1 MRAVSSGIVRCT
13 GQHCFG
19 TQVPQATLQT
29 QATTRYVDST
39 GGLDWIGLILSVALV
54 SHPAACA
61 SDSLQEHQQAVV
73 LIEPLAT
80 IGAIEDFLY
89 PHVQQMEERVSD
101 ASGSPSSV
109 ETPSGTPS
117 SADKKKSKK
126 RYTPSAALSRARKG
140 YGAFVGALPL
150 CLCLS
155 LIATDMLLMG
165 QIFLWPLQRIAI
177 DLCLG

>member
-1 MRAVSSGIVRCT
+1 
-13 GQHCFG
+13 
-19 TQVPQATLQT
+19 
-29 QATTRYVDST
+29 
-39 GGLDWIGLILSVALV
+39 LILSVALV